1 MSEKCAGTSRTGK
14 RCGNW
19 PVKGA
24 RVCRMH
30 GGSAPQVRKAAQIRA
45 ASIDAHHAAERMV
58 ARAGVGV
65 DPIEHLLESLHRAA
79 ALVEVWGVMVAGLD
93 ARAEAWAETHG
104 TIRGEIGYREAHWES
119 PDELEVVSRDALIV
133 LNRSGM
139 GQVHPF
145 VAEYTQALERRARF
159 AKLCIDAGVAERQVR
174 IAEQQGALLAQ
185 VIRGIL
191 TDLGVQDRPEVPAI
205 VRRHLTLV
213 SGQQRAA

>member
-1 MSEKCAGTSRTGK
+1 MSEKCSATARTGS

-19 PVKGA
+19 AIPGA
-24 RVCRMH
+24 SVCRMH
-30 GGSAPQVRKAAQIRA
+30 GGAAPQVRQAAKVRA
-45 ASIDAHHAAERMV
+45 ASLQAHHVAERMV

-65 DPIEHLLESLHRAA
+65 DPIEHLLESLHRSA
-79 ALVEVWGVMVAGLD
+79 ALVEVWGVMVAELD
-93 ARAEAWAETHG
+93 ARAEAWADTHG
-104 TIRGEIGYREAHWES
+104 THRGEIGYRSTGPES
-119 PDELEVVSRDALIV
+119 PDELEVASRDALIV

-139 GQVHPF
+139 GTVHPF
-145 VAEYTQALERRARF
+145 VAEYTLALERRARF

>member
-1 MSEKCAGTSRTGK
+1 MSEKCTATARTGNQ
-14 RCGNW
+14 CGNW
-19 PVKGA
+19 AVKGA
-24 RVCRMH
+24 SVCRMH
-30 GGSAPQVRKAAQIRA
+30 GGSAPQVRQAAKARA

-79 ALVEVWGVMVAGLD
+79 ALVEVWGAMVAGLD
-93 ARAEAWAETHG
+93 ARAEAYADAHG
-104 TIRGEIGYREAHWES
+104 TIRGEIGYREASSES

-145 VAEYTQALERRARF
+145 VQEYTQALERRARF